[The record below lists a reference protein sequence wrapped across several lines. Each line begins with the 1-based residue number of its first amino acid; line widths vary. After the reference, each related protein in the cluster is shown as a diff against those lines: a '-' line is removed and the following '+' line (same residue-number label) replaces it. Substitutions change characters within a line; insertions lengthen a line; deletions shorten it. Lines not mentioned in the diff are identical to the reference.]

1 MTQSYEDEQAELT
14 ERGKVLRRELE
25 AAKEQNDGTDKFLRL
40 VRKYTEITELT
51 PEIVRTFIE
60 KIIVHEKEKVDGKRR
75 QTVEIIYNCVGAI
88 PYSE

>member
-1 MTQSYEDEQAELT
+1 M
-14 ERGKVLRRELE
+14 
-25 AAKEQNDGTDKFLRL
+25 
-40 VRKYTEITELT
+40 RKYTEITELT

>member
-1 MTQSYEDEQAELT
+1 MSVSGRSVCDWEEDRDHRGWNSSHGNIPGGNNIQNHLGAQAK
-14 ERGKVLRRELE
+14 G
-25 AAKEQNDGTDKFLRL
+25 
-40 VRKYTEITELT
+40 
-51 PEIVRTFIE
+51 TFIE